1 MTPTNNEKQPPVGE
15 TIVSAHLNV
24 VQSKRMLLSSAE
36 RRHRLHG
43 GKSLLARADGLRDE
57 TDRAQRRYQSIVLHF
72 ARPDSNQYRLVA
84 YGNLIELAETLAA
97 ELRSSLDEL
106 PLSDRFEVA
115 TEVEMLE
122 NLIDIWREEQRTTL
136 SSGAA

>member
-1 MTPTNNEKQPPVGE
+1 MTASSKQAPLPIGE
-15 TIVSAHLNV
+15 TIVSAHLNM

-43 GKSLLARADGLRDE
+43 GKSLLARAEGLRDE
-57 TDRAQRRYQSIVLHF
+57 ADQAQRRYQSIVLHF
-72 ARPDSNQYRLVA
+72 AHPDSNQYRLVA
-84 YGNLIELAETLAA
+84 YGNLIELADTLAA

-122 NLIDIWREEQRTTL
+122 NLIDIWRDEQRTTL
-136 SSGAA
+136 TSGAA